1 MQTLWSHCSR
11 IQILLFVWFNHPI
24 SVYFYF
30 KFQISIWLKCWQ
42 ICTPAFKAAA
52 SPDEICQGIAQSPTF
67 RKGWVWK
74 IFWWYFT
81 WKLHKMPLDEHKS
94 IFAHQGIDL
103 IYVLH
108 KNRRFCFL
116 LKVLSQYWSDPL
128 SGIDCLLRAWLDQG
142 QSILTETASNVR
154 IAPHTRH
161 SFALVSHWTFLA
173 HCTSLYLI
181 VPYWTV
187 MVSPYLSVHY
197 CISVDRNVPFTSL
210 HHDGPINVK
219 EDGSVAASVTLP
231 CNWMSRW
238 GGEHWAL
245 SRTVQ

>member
-1 MQTLWSHCSR
+1 
-11 IQILLFVWFNHPI
+11 
-24 SVYFYF
+24 
-30 KFQISIWLKCWQ
+30 
-42 ICTPAFKAAA
+42 
-52 SPDEICQGIAQSPTF
+52 
-67 RKGWVWK
+67 
-74 IFWWYFT
+74 
-81 WKLHKMPLDEHKS
+81 MPLIEHKS
-94 IFAHQGIDL
+94 IFAHQCIDL

-154 IAPHTRH
+154 IAPHTQH

-210 HHDGPINVK
+210 HYDGPINVK

-245 SRTVQ
+245 SRTVH